1 MSRASKKLLSKSRYT
16 QGWQCLKQVYLSIN
30 HPDLATPFDSATQ
43 ARLDQGTRVG
53 ELARSRWPNGRLVD
67 IPALRHGDAVR
78 CTRELMNDPDTG
90 VLFEGGFTAL
100 GVRIRADVLERAADG
115 ESWNLFEVKASTGEK
130 PVHDADIAVQAAVI
144 EAAGVKLRRRFLLV
158 VDNSYVYD
166 GVEIDVH
173 RLFELIDR
181 TDEVDGMRDDV
192 LTRLEEMHRV
202 VAAPEP
208 PDVPLGPQC
217 ADPYDCNFFD
227 YCTRDRPGHWA
238 LELPGVTLARL
249 DRFTEAGCADISDIP
264 DSLRLTPRQA
274 KVREAVRSGEPW
286 LSDRLGDRLATLE
299 WPVHFLDFETMNPAV
314 PIYPGTR
321 PYQQVPFQWSCHIDS
336 GNGTMDHRVF
346 LADGTG
352 DPRRKLT
359 EELLDWLGDS
369 GSIVVYSSFEDAVLG
384 KLAEQFPD
392 LADHIHGVLDRL
404 WDLCDVIRQHYYH
417 PGFHGSFSIKSV
429 LPVMVPDLSYDDLEI
444 GDGGT
449 AAARFAEIE
458 ASGAAGPERERAAIA
473 LSEYCGQDTLAMV
486 NVLEK
491 LRDLS

>member
-1 MSRASKKLLSKSRYT
+1 
-16 QGWQCLKQVYLSIN
+16 
-30 HPDLATPFDSATQ
+30 
-43 ARLDQGTRVG
+43 
-53 ELARSRWPNGRLVD
+53 
-67 IPALRHGDAVR
+67 
-78 CTRELMNDPDTG
+78 
-90 VLFEGGFTAL
+90 
-100 GVRIRADVLERAADG
+100 
-115 ESWNLFEVKASTGEK
+115 
-130 PVHDADIAVQAAVI
+130 
-144 EAAGVKLRRRFLLV
+144 
-158 VDNSYVYD
+158 
-166 GVEIDVH
+166 
-173 RLFELIDR
+173 
-181 TDEVDGMRDDV
+181 
-192 LTRLEEMHRV
+192 
-202 VAAPEP
+202 
-208 PDVPLGPQC
+208 
-217 ADPYDCNFFD
+217 
-227 YCTRDRPGHWA
+227 
-238 LELPGVTLARL
+238 
-249 DRFTEAGCADISDIP
+249 
-264 DSLRLTPRQA
+264 
-274 KVREAVRSGEPW
+274 
-286 LSDRLGDRLATLE
+286 
-299 WPVHFLDFETMNPAV
+299 MNPAV